1 MLLSVT
7 LVSTCFLPLDI
18 TSGDIFKTPEV
29 ERAQSSLSTAFPFS
43 LSETVQVHLCAQDFA
58 AGCAIGWLC
67 QEGSAEIFPWINAW
81 EVHQLPGRAA
91 FRVVV
96 SYQSDLY

>member
-29 ERAQSSLSTAFPFS
+29 ERAQSILSTAFPFS

-58 AGCAIGWLC
+58 AAV
-67 QEGSAEIFPWINAW
+67 P
-81 EVHQLPGRAA
+81 
-91 FRVVV
+91 
-96 SYQSDLY
+96 